1 MAGAD
6 LHNAPGGPT
15 VWRRRRCRIKSCSYL
30 SHATR
35 KKRRGDD
42 STINQS
48 TNNLCLNNDNNT
60 ITPSSE
66 MPMGMHQTTSRK
78 LRLANP
84 RVQVPPLSRSE
95 GGAKERSDFR
105 GGCPAWH
112 GTIPLDSTGES
123 RATTKSPLHRRER
136 ARVRVNGDKRAGMP
150 PHPPPAR

>member
-6 LHNAPGGPT
+6 LLDAPGGPT

-42 STINQS
+42 STIDQS

-60 ITPSSE
+60 ITPSAE

-84 RVQVPPLSRSE
+84 RVQIPPLFASAKGGRDERSE
-95 GGAKERSDFR
+95 TQGVHAVI
-105 GGCPAWH
+105 PA
-112 GTIPLDSTGES
+112 
-123 RATTKSPLHRRER
+123 
-136 ARVRVNGDKRAGMP
+136 
-150 PHPPPAR
+150 